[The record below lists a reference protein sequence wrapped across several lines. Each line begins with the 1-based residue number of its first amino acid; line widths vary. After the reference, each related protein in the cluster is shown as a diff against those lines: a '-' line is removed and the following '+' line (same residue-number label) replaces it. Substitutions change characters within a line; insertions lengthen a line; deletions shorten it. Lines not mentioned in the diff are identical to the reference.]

1 MMNLAFVDKN
11 LLTREILG
19 RITRAFDLS
28 VAGDMTATSRFLLF
42 TALTPAILIAAG
54 CAAMG
59 PGSPGDALAPPPA
72 VWTAPVQAAPEADA
86 LDWLAAF
93 DDPALPGLAA
103 EALARNNDFRAAG
116 ARLEQARAS
125 AVIAGAARLP
135 TLDASGTVSGRNT
148 DNPAGGRLT
157 ADSYALGLNASW
169 EADVWGRVAAGANA
183 SEADALAS
191 EADLAGARLSLAGS
205 TAQAW
210 FALIEAELQEA
221 LAARDVGNRENSLAF
236 IERRYASGVNT
247 SLDVR
252 LSRSALA
259 SARATL
265 TTRRQVLAE
274 ASRQLEVL
282 LGRYPAAELAAA
294 RDLPDIT
301 PLSGVGAPADLL
313 WRRPDL
319 VAADLRLEAA
329 GLRADAARAAMLPRL
344 TLQAGLTSNVGETLG
359 TDLGDIFDPEQ
370 IVGSLIGGLAAPIFR
385 GGALA
390 ADADRAR
397 AAAEERLAAY
407 AGAALTAWR
416 EAENALA
423 AEQRLADRAE
433 QLRISFEEAS
443 RAEELTE
450 RQYNQGLVTIFN
462 LLDAQGRRIS
472 SESQYIAARRERAA
486 NRVRLYL
493 AIGGDFSTP
502 PFAQPGLASATV
514 QESAS

>member
-1 MMNLAFVDKN
+1 
-11 LLTREILG
+11 
-19 RITRAFDLS
+19 
-28 VAGDMTATSRFLLF
+28 MTATFRFFRF
-42 TALTPAILIAAG
+42 TALTPVLLFAAS
-54 CAAMG
+54 CAAT
-59 PGSPGDALAPPPA
+59 GSATIDQALAVPPA
-72 VWTAPVQAAPEADA
+72 EWAAPAGVA
-86 LDWLAAF
+86 PGPVTLDWLAAF
-93 DDPALPGLAA
+93 DDAALPQLAS
-103 EALARNNDFRAAG
+103 EALARNNDFRAAA
-116 ARLEQARAS
+116 ARLEQARAA

-135 TLDASGTVSGRNT
+135 SLDASGNLTGRDALDIST
-148 DNPAGGRLT
+148 GSRTTSDAY
-157 ADSYALGLNASW
+157 SLGLNASW
-169 EADVWGRVAAGANA
+169 EADVWGRVAASANA
-183 SEADALAS
+183 SEADARAS

-221 LAARDVGNRENSLAF
+221 LAARDVQNRENSLAF

-265 TTRRQVLAE
+265 TTRRQILAE

-294 RDLPDIT
+294 RDLPDIA
-301 PLSGVGAPADLL
+301 PLSGAGAPADLL

-344 TLQAGLTSNVGETLG
+344 TLQASANANADDMSGL
-359 TDLGDIFDPEQ
+359 FDMDA
-370 IVGSLIGGLAAPIFR
+370 VAGSLIGGLAAPIFR

-423 AEQRLADRAE
+423 AEQRLADRTE
-433 QLRISFEEAS
+433 QLRVAFEEAA
-443 RAEELTE
+443 RAEELAE
-450 RQYNQGLVTIFN
+450 RQYTQGLVTIFN

-472 SESQYIAARRERAA
+472 SESQYIAARRERAT

-493 AIGGDFSTP
+493 AIGGDFSAP
-502 PFAQPGLASATV
+502 SYAQSGPVTAPA

>member
-1 MMNLAFVDKN
+1 MK
-11 LLTREILG
+11 
-19 RITRAFDLS
+19 
-28 VAGDMTATSRFLLF
+28 ATFFLLRC
-42 TALTPAILIAAG
+42 TALTPLALLAAG
-54 CAAMG
+54 CASVAQLTAEA
-59 PGSPGDALAPPPA
+59 ALVTPPA
-72 VWTAPVQAAPEADA
+72 AWTAPAPVEAAAEPT
-86 LDWLAAF
+86 DWLAVF
-93 DDPALPGLAA
+93 DDPVLPLLAA
-103 EALARNNDFRAAG
+103 EALTRNNDLRAAA

-125 AVIAGAARLP
+125 SVIAGAARLP
-135 TLDASGTVSGRNT
+135 SLDASGNVTGRDAADLSG
-148 DNPAGGRLT
+148 AGRST
-157 ADSYALGLNASW
+157 TDSYGLGLNASW
-169 EADVWGRVAAGANA
+169 EADVWGRVAAAA
-183 SEADALAS
+183 DAAEFDALAT
-191 EADLAGARLSLAGS
+191 EADLYGVRLSLAGA

-221 LAARDVGNRENSLAF
+221 LAARDVQNRENSLAF

-252 LSRSALA
+252 LARSALA

-265 TTRRQVLAE
+265 TTRRQILAE

-294 RDLPDIT
+294 RELPDIA

-319 VAADLRLEAA
+319 AAADLRLEAA

-344 TLQAGLTSNVGETLG
+344 TLQAGG
-359 TDLGDIFDPEQ
+359 TASAGDMSDLFDADSLA
-370 IVGSLIGGLAAPIFR
+370 GSLIGGLAAPIFR

-423 AEQRLADRAE
+423 AETRLAERTE
-433 QLRISFEEAS
+433 QLRISFEEAA
-443 RAEELTE
+443 RAEELAE
-450 RQYNQGLVTIFN
+450 RQYTQGLVTIFN
-462 LLDAQGRRIS
+462 LLDAQGRRIT

-493 AIGGDFSTP
+493 AIGGDFVTP
-502 PFAQPGLASATV
+502 QFVQSGPATAPV